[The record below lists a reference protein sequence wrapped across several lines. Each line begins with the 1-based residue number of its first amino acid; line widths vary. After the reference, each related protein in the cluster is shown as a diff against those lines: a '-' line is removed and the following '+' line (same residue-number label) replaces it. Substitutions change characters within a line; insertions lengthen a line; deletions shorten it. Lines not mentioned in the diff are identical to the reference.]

1 MDAYI
6 FDARSVSGR
15 NIDFTRVYEYLERL
29 AQSSNPDAPIVHRI
43 SEGGRLR
50 DTIDLLS
57 DQIESMGTAANLRI
71 IAHGYPGGIEL
82 GREGVSMSTVGLFSP
97 IAGMFRKIELHSC
110 NVLSSLPQTL
120 RVERGINTEYETPDS
135 NTGSFLRSRTM
146 DGNPERVPNGQ
157 NRIRPET
164 LRDQLSNNQLSE
176 GTMQLIRQH
185 PGVRLI
191 QALAQVTRTRVIGAM
206 RLQSLSIHNWD
217 FEGPTIS
224 TGVFRGSLQLTI
236 PNGDPMIANLAAGI
250 YRFNTSSNPGER
262 ATDPWHPYR
271 VDYQRLPTR

>member
-15 NIDFTRVYEYLERL
+15 NIDFARVYEHIERL
-29 AQSSNPDAPIVHRI
+29 GQSSNPDAPIVHQVSDGR
-43 SEGGRLR
+43 RLR

-57 DQIESMGTAANLRI
+57 DQIDSMGTAANLRI
-71 IAHGYPGGIEL
+71 IAHGFPGGIQL
-82 GREGVSMSTVGLFSP
+82 GHEGLSLSTVGIFSP
-97 IAGMFRKIELHSC
+97 IAGKFRKIELHSC
-110 NVLSSLPQTL
+110 NVLSTLPQVL
-120 RVERGINTEYETPDS
+120 RVERGINTEYETPDQ
-135 NTGSFLRSRTM
+135 NTGSFLRSRAM
-146 DGNPERVPNGQ
+146 DGNTERVSTGNS
-157 NRIRPET
+157 RIRPET
-164 LRDQLSNNQLSE
+164 LRDQLSNHQLSE

-206 RLQSLSIHNWD
+206 RLQSLSVHNWD

-224 TGVFRGSLQLTI
+224 TGVFGGSLQLTI

-250 YRFNTSSNPGER
+250 YSFNTHTNPGER
-262 ATDPWHPYR
+262 PPDPWHPYR